1 MNFKHFAFG
10 LVILAG
16 VSAIIFR
23 DVYLPTKADKTA
35 AISPLEKPTQTS
47 GVSEPVINSA
57 VDKANQKALLDERLG
72 EERIAELLEKHITP
86 EMRQE
91 INELL
96 KPSGHTYKEVKT
108 ERGGYI
114 ELGKRAT
121 SVSVAVIDDDG
132 QMIIT
137 DLTSPLPEL

>member
-1 MNFKHFAFG
+1 MNFKHLAFS
-10 LVILAG
+10 LLILAG

-23 DVYLPTKADKTA
+23 DSYLPNEADKSA
-35 AISPLEKPTQTS
+35 ASSKTEQPAQANSVT
-47 GVSEPVINSA
+47 EPVINSA
-57 VDKANQKALLDERLG
+57 MAKANQKALLNERLS
-72 EERIAELLEKHITP
+72 EEHIAELLERHIPP

-96 KPSGHTYKEVKT
+96 KPSGQVYREVKT

-121 SVSVAVIDDDG
+121 SVAVAVIDDDG
-132 QMIIT
+132 QMIIS
-137 DLTSPLPEL
+137 DLTSPLPER